1 MVLLRSGPN
10 KFGDMYVDITNVVVA
25 GSVIPTKNGEYDWER
40 EVALAHVE
48 DQFLIPHRVSIVPD
62 DLSALDLISKSNFHI
77 RVHVPTDVRDLR
89 SGQ

>member
-1 MVLLRSGPN
+1 M
-10 KFGDMYVDITNVVVA
+10 DIDITDVVVA
-25 GSVIPTKNGEYDWER
+25 GTLIPIKNGEYDWER
-40 EVALAHVE
+40 EVALVHVE
-48 DQFLIPHRVSIVPD
+48 DQLLIPYRVSIVRD